1 MSRIATAVKNFR
13 KEAQEGPKGAKSR
26 IPEPKVLRIME
37 RHVTGDSNR
46 KIARLEAVDRKT
58 VARVVG
64 SQEFQAHMRAQR
76 ERFYSLAPAALD
88 ALQHALAKKK
98 DPRIAYQLLT
108 DTGVIPS
115 VEERSSALTQR
126 PQSISDEA
134 RETLLASLS
143 EKDRI
148 TFRLLKMFQER
159 AEVYGLPEDSIFPP
173 PQPQSGTA
181 EASNSQT
188 E

>member
-1 MSRIATAVKNFR
+1 VSRIATAVKKFR

-58 VARVVG
+58 VATVVG

-76 ERFYSLAPAALD
+76 ERFYALAPAALD
-88 ALQHALAKKK
+88 ALQHALEKKK
-98 DPRIAYQLLT
+98 DSRIAYQLLT
-108 DTGVIPS
+108 DTGVVPS
-115 VEERSSALTQR
+115 AEERSSALTQP

-134 RETLLASLS
+134 RETLLATLT

-148 TFRLLKMFQER
+148 AFRLLKMIQ
-159 AEVYGLPEDSIFPP
+159 AKIDVYGLPEDSIYPP
-173 PQPQSGTA
+173 AQPVVEA
-181 EASNSQT
+181 VEASNRK
-188 E
+188 